1 VIAGLPVRIGLAAC
15 LVLIGV
21 GCRETAEVPA
31 ETVQRTSFRRTLQAS
46 GFLEARDATPL
57 VVPINLE
64 QMATLAWLKED
75 GHFVEEGE
83 VVIRFDPTPLEKDLD
98 DGLAERRSQESRI
111 VSTRVMGTK
120 ERKNLDRDAEMA
132 DLELGYAKEF
142 QTSDAEIYSKVERI
156 ESEIDAELAGRKK
169 SYAETTRGVRDALNR
184 VEVELLEIGKE
195 RAQSKIDRAEKS
207 LLDMTV
213 TAPHDGIFVIK
224 NQWGGKASVGEQV
237 WRGQQVGEIPA
248 LEAMEAEVWVLEAD
262 AGGLEEGAAASV
274 RIEADPGRPLMARVK
289 SVSKLPSRRWR
300 RNPAQFFKLILEFV
314 ELEKED
320 ATRLKP
326 GTRVLATLI
335 LDARE
340 DVMTVPRTA
349 VFMQDGVA
357 TVRRWGNGNWESV
370 AVTTGP
376 ANLGRVVIESGL
388 EEGDRIALGDPDSMA
403 VSGGDSAGEKNGP
416 VSGAAP

>member
-1 VIAGLPVRIGLAAC
+1 MIAGLPVRIGLVAC
-15 LVLIGV
+15 LVLIAV

-31 ETVQRTSFRRTLQAS
+31 ETVQRNSFRRTLQAS

-57 VVPINLE
+57 VVPITLE

-111 VSTRVMGTK
+111 VSTRVMGRK
-120 ERKNLDRDAEMA
+120 ERRNLDRDADMA
-132 DLELGYAKEF
+132 DLELGYAQEF

-184 VEVELLEIGKE
+184 VEVELLEIGKD

-207 LLDMTV
+207 LRDMTV
-213 TAPHDGIFVIK
+213 TAPHDGIFVLK

-274 RIEADPGRPLMARVK
+274 RIEADPGRPLTARVK
-289 SVSKLPSRRWR
+289 VVSKLPSRRWR
-300 RNPAQFFKLILEFV
+300 RNPAQFFKLTLEFV
-314 ELEKED
+314 DLEKED

-326 GTRVLATLI
+326 GTRVLATLT

-349 VFMQDGVA
+349 VFMRDGVA
-357 TVRRWGNGNWESV
+357 TVRRWGNGSWESV

-388 EEGDRIALGDPDSMA
+388 EEGDRIALGDPDSLA
-403 VSGGDSAGEKNGP
+403 VWGGDSAGEKNGP
-416 VSGAAP
+416 VSGAVP